1 MQRWKIGDGHLFIRE
16 GDITTLDVDC
26 IVNAANSRLLG
37 GGGVDGAIHRAA
49 GLAELQAACRK
60 IIADIGQLPPGQAV
74 ITHGFALPARHII
87 HTAGPIW
94 HGGSQGEA
102 EHLARCHRASMELAK
117 AHGLATIAFPAISC
131 GVYGYP
137 VAEAARTAL
146 TVIRQG
152 LLDGLVSEAMVVLH
166 GPQSFQSWTEAARD
180 VL

>member
-1 MQRWKIGDGHLFIRE
+1 MQRWNIGDGHLFIRQ

-49 GLAELQAACRK
+49 GVAELQAACRD
-60 IIADIGQLPPGQAV
+60 IIADIGSLSPGQAV
-74 ITHGFALPARHII
+74 ITPGFALPARHII
-87 HTAGPIW
+87 HTAGPVW
-94 HGGSQGEA
+94 HGGSHDEA
-102 EHLARCHRASMELAK
+102 EHLARCYRASLELAK
-117 AHGLATIAFPAISC
+117 EHELAVIAFPAISC

-137 VAEAARTAL
+137 ETEAARIAL

-152 LLDGLVSEAMVVLH
+152 LLDGLVAEAWMVLH